1 MSWSPNFCLP
11 HQKTHWTE
19 KHCRPKIRPLN
30 TSSSM
35 ITLTFIFPLV
45 VSQSGARTSFTA
57 NHISVQDWSLQRP
70 SKYTSLKQSFKTRP
84 QIENEDVTWS
94 SQYNLPCTKINE
106 RRASSLQEVELDG
119 WFLILHVVLKT
130 RTIQFMHKFNMNFA
144 FHFYILGLTSWIWT
158 NPSKWNSYEG
168 FNLEH
173 RITYIEGSDGRLS
186 FVVHNIWAQNLE
198 LSPQKWSHSLRIQ
211 CTWSCMCNLSAPIPG
226 KVWIWLPQNTRKNDA
241 IFHQGLGPLWH

>member
-19 KHCRPKIRPLN
+19 KHCRPKIRPLD

-173 RITYIEGSDGRLS
+173 QITYRTLGAASALS
-186 FVVHNIWAQNLE
+186 C
-198 LSPQKWSHSLRIQ
+198 RI
-211 CTWSCMCNLSAPIPG
+211 I
-226 KVWIWLPQNTRKNDA
+226 K
-241 IFHQGLGPLWH
+241 